1 MFFQEDRAG
10 WPGSLRKSVQIR
22 RSGPPERPCVG
33 HVGCP
38 QTVTALEF
46 LKQAG
51 PCSGRWRLPLT
62 RSGAGCGRLEGGFLP
77 ATAVQQ
83 CARWSSPDLEPGVLS
98 PGLCTSV
105 SSVFGQVQLIP
116 PFQNMLVFREIGRLD
131 QVTFL
136 SLPFPSHLK
145 ENKLVLN
152 LVNTCLVSVK
162 MSYLKIN
169 IIDDFKDFYYMKN
182 LGLCTSREDDSVRN
196 LRVPSTT
203 CDDDQFT
210 ADLVCPVPP
219 PAPPSPPPLVVLKQI
234 IRHHSM
240 SLQTAFLQSS
250 L

>member
-1 MFFQEDRAG
+1 M
-10 WPGSLRKSVQIR
+10 
-22 RSGPPERPCVG
+22 
-33 HVGCP
+33 
-38 QTVTALEF
+38 
-46 LKQAG
+46 
-51 PCSGRWRLPLT
+51 
-62 RSGAGCGRLEGGFLP
+62 P
-77 ATAVQQ
+77 ATAVQR

-182 LGLCTSREDDSVRN
+182 LGLCTSRGDDSVRN

-219 PAPPSPPPLVVLKQI
+219 TRAPQPPAPGCLEADHQTSQHVITDRIFTEQPMNGIKPFGSNRDSPGKAT
-234 IRHHSM
+234 RSHSL
-240 SLQTAFLQSS
+240 SGR
-250 L
+250 